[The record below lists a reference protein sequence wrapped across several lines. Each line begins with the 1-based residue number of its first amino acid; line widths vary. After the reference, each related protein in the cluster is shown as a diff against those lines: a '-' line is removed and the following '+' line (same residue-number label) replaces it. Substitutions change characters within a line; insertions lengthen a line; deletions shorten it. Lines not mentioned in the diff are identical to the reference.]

1 MLIGYDSISTH
12 EQHLDLHKDALEK
25 AGYEK
30 LTTRQS
36 HRIRNLCKAPTMK
49 TNVFKLTNISNP
61 GKLSYKNKAFCLW
74 TK

>member
-1 MLIGYDSISTH
+1 MLIGYARISTH

-36 HRIRNLCKAPTMK
+36 HTASAISVKPPT
-49 TNVFKLTNISNP
+49 
-61 GKLSYKNKAFCLW
+61 
-74 TK
+74 